1 MKKINKNTKTI
12 LIWSVIISL
21 MLVVG
26 IPMIILGA
34 IKSIW
39 FVLVIGIIFTVIGF
53 YGTPII
59 WVYFANTKVLQRVVE
74 IINNEHL
81 LKVSEIA
88 QHLQLSEQQIKM
100 HITNAIKKNFL
111 QGYIFD
117 GLELKEN
124 KEEKNKFEKLL
135 KNKCPNCGANLIK
148 IDNGN
153 KCEYCGS
160 EFLE

>member
-21 MLVVG
+21 MLIVG

-148 IDNGN
+148 IDNGHR
-153 KCEYCGS
+153 CEYCGS

>member
-148 IDNGN
+148 IDNGHR
-153 KCEYCGS
+153 CEYCGS